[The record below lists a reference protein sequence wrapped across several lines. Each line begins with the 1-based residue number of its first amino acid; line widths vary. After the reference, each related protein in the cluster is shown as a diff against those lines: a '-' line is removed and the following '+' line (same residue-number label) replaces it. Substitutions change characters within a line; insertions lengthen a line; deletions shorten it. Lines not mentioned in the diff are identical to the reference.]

1 MNIDIIA
8 VGKIKEKYL
17 SEGVAEYSK
26 RLSRFCRLSITAVE
40 DEKAAEGISAA
51 DESHIRQIEGERI
64 MSKVRAGFFKIALDV
79 KGTAMDS
86 EKFAALLQKQFL
98 AGKPDITF
106 IIGGSIGLGGNVL
119 QNADIKLSLS
129 AMTFPHQLTRII
141 LLEQIYRAFKIINNE
156 TYHK

>member
-17 SEGVAEYSK
+17 SEGVAEYMK
-26 RLSRFCRLSITAVE
+26 RLSRFCRISVAAVD
-40 DEKAAEGISAA
+40 DEKAPEGISAA
-51 DESHIRQIEGERI
+51 EENRIRHIEGERI
-64 MSKVRAGFFKIALDV
+64 LARIREGSCKVALDV

-86 EKFAALLQKQFL
+86 EKFADMLRKQFL
-98 AGKPDITF
+98 SGKPDITF

-119 QNADIKLSLS
+119 QNVDLKLSMS

-141 LLEQIYRAFKIINNE
+141 LLEQVYRAFKIINNE
-156 TYHK
+156 PYHK

>member
-26 RLSRFCRLSITAVE
+26 RLSRFCRLSIAAVE
-40 DEKAAEGISAA
+40 DEKAPEGISAA
-51 DESHIRQIEGERI
+51 EENHIRQIEGERI
-64 MSKVRAGFFKIALDV
+64 LSRVRAGSYKVALDV

-86 EKFAALLQKQFL
+86 EGFAGLLQKKFL
-98 AGKPDITF
+98 SGRPDMTF
-106 IIGGSIGLGGNVL
+106 IIGGSTGLGGNVL
-119 QNADIKLSLS
+119 QNVDLKLSVS

>member
-8 VGKIKEKYL
+8 VGKLKEKYL

-26 RLSRFCRLSITAVE
+26 RLSRFCKLSIIAVG

-51 DESHIRQIEGERI
+51 EENHIKQIEGERI
-64 MSKVRAGFFKIALDV
+64 LSRVREGSYKIALDV

-86 EKFAALLQKQFL
+86 EKFAGMLQKQFL
-98 AGKPDITF
+98 AGRSDITF

-119 QNADIKLSLS
+119 ENVNLKLSMS
-129 AMTFPHQLTRII
+129 AMTFPHQLTRMI